1 MLQHIKIEDVNKNT
15 LDIGKDIV
23 YNYILDSIDFGDVGV
38 EFTDY
43 NIPKQVG
50 KIYTGKTIGIR
61 EVSIIGYI
69 VDTNTNGMGM
79 TWKQYFDLQQAEIER
94 KKKELNKFLC
104 IGQEYKIHCGD
115 YYLEKCICSENVK
128 YSTDEEEN
136 NEVLCRFEI
145 NFRAYN
151 PMFRTE
157 DVTERF
163 RSIKKMPFV
172 GQRSKNLFFPYE
184 CGVFE
189 GENATVVLPKTKED
203 VRNNFVIS
211 DYIEVSSTDKLYVWM
226 NYTKA
231 VNNYYDYEFDY
242 MLRIYDENKQYIG
255 KQDLNLAEVLDFTE
269 NVYYPMLL
277 QLKVL
282 EKYSNCKYIRISTL
296 YDTGFRIYKED
307 AREAF
312 VFGAEERKRIKV
324 IQNNSDEDV
333 GAIIEVELKG
343 MESMYF
349 KITNVTDNE
358 YLEIYIPIYVGT
370 GKLII
375 NTHVG
380 QEGIYVQKDGSNKL
394 INYTGNITKGSKFIK
409 IKRGTKIYSYELSQI
424 KGGTFVDA
432 DVSIKFAEQRLSIEQ
447 M

>member
-1 MLQHIKIEDVNKNT
+1 MLQNVKIEDVNKNT

-23 YNYILDSIDFGDVGV
+23 YNYILDSIDFGDVEV

-43 NIPKQVG
+43 NIPKQTG
-50 KIYTGKTIGIR
+50 KTYTGKTIGIR
-61 EVSIIGYI
+61 DISIVGYI
-69 VDTNTNGMGM
+69 VDMETNGMGM
-79 TWKQYFDLQQAEIER
+79 TWKQYFELQKAEIER
-94 KKKELNKFLC
+94 KKKELNVFLC
-104 IGQEYKIHCGD
+104 VGQEYKIYCGD

-128 YSTDEEEN
+128 YSIDEEEN

-145 NFRAYN
+145 GFRAYN
-151 PMFRTE
+151 PMFKKEDETE
-157 DVTERF
+157 QFHE
-163 RSIKKMPFV
+163 INKMSYM

-189 GENATVVLPKTKED
+189 GENATVVLPKTKDD

-211 DYIEVSSTDKLYVWM
+211 DYIEVVSTDKLYVWM
-226 NYTKA
+226 NYPK
-231 VNNYYDYEFDY
+231 VVGYYDFEFDY

-255 KQDLNLAEVLDFTE
+255 KQDLNLSEVLDLTE

-277 QLKVL
+277 PLTVL
-282 EKYSNCKYIRISTL
+282 SKYSNCKYIRISTL
-296 YDTGFRIYKED
+296 YDTGFRIYKEN

-312 VFGAEERKRIKV
+312 ILGAEKRSRVKV

-349 KITNVTDNE
+349 KFTNITDNE
-358 YLEIYIPIYVGT
+358 YLEIYIPVYIGT

-375 NTHVG
+375 NTHTG
-380 QEGIYVQKDGSNKL
+380 QEGAYIQKEGSSTL
-394 INYTGNITKGSKFIK
+394 INYTGNITKNSKFINV
-409 IKRGTKIYSYELSQI
+409 KRGTKIYSYELSQS

-432 DVSIKFAEQRLSIEQ
+432 DVSIKFAEQMLSIEQ